1 MKVVEERKG
10 EDRKEDRQLLNVT
23 NTDQTAFNE
32 NQNVEEDDSNAPED
46 DSNDSEEREEA
57 DGPDGPDD
65 RHEEEEEAVL
75 NFESFDELAVGEE
88 ANVGSAIQIKLNFND
103 QNNEIQITSGQ
114 SRNLFQLAGKSIKI
128 VKTNLECK

>member
-57 DGPDGPDD
+57 DGPDEPDD
-65 RHEEEEEAVL
+65 RHKEEEEAVL

>member
-23 NTDQTAFNE
+23 NTDQTTFNE
-32 NQNVEEDDSNAPED
+32 NQNDEED
-46 DSNDSEEREEA
+46 DSNDSEEHEEV

-65 RHEEEEEAVL
+65 RHEDEEEAEP

-114 SRNLFQLAGKSIKI
+114 SRNLF
-128 VKTNLECK
+128 